1 MKPLTSLV
9 PFAKW
14 LLRISFAA
22 FAYIVYFN
30 DAIDFSGYFAQVN
43 IIAAIVVILA
53 VLLLAGGLLNK
64 PSLTVI
70 SGLLILILFV
80 FLMFSPGSSLF
91 AESEADPLKNI
102 LEKIIPASIG
112 FYFMARGNKG

>member
-1 MKPLTSLV
+1 L
-9 PFAKW
+9 
-14 LLRISFAA
+14 
-22 FAYIVYFN
+22 N
-30 DAIDFSGYFAQVN
+30 DAIDFSGYFAQIN

-64 PSLTVI
+64 SSLTVI
-70 SGLLILILFV
+70 SGLLIFVLFV
-80 FLMFSPGSSLF
+80 FLMFSHSSSFFDGS
-91 AESEADPLKNI
+91 ESDSLKNI